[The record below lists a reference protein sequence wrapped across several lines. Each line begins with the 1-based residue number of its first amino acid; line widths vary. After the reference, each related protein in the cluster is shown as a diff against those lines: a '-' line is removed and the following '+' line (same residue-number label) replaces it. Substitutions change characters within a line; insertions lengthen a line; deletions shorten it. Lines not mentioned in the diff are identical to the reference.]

1 MTLINSITLKDAIE
15 KLPFTHRKAIGMFY
29 FLDHSIKDISV
40 ELSIKEN
47 TIKSWLRR
55 GKEQLK
61 EYINE

>member
-1 MTLINSITLKDAIE
+1 
-15 KLPFTHRKAIGMFY
+15 MFY

-47 TIKSWLRR
+47 TIKSWLKR